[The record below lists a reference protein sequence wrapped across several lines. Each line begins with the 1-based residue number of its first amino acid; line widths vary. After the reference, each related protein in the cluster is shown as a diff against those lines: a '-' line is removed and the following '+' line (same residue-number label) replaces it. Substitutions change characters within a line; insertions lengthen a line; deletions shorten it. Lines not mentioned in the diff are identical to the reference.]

1 MITRIE
7 IDGFK
12 SFADFRLDLPPFL
25 VVIGSNASGKSNLFD
40 ALRFMSAQA
49 RGDLYDGIDAVRG
62 DALGLFRQRGDGS
75 RAEEIKFGVELIV
88 DPDRGWGRSV
98 PEEWRKSLGSRWRY
112 ELSMTLGKRGP
123 ESTELF
129 IPLLADDDVWP
140 DEVNADPEWRAKYV
154 TYLDDD
160 DDDVSE
166 LLGDDG
172 FLHLFRIPEG
182 HPEAAIAEGADV
194 DTSVEGQMREAVFN
208 AVWRTLGRISAFQL
222 EDSALRR
229 PSALPAR
236 PALRPNGEGL
246 PGYLGHLRKVSA
258 GQGDKAGVL
267 AEIRADLA
275 RIVREVT
282 SFDLVEDLER
292 RDVRVVFDGRY
303 VPRFGAE
310 VASDGTLRVLALLSV
325 LNDPDRGG
333 LVAIEE
339 PENGVF
345 PERLRDLLTT
355 MRRLVTDPSGDDPSW
370 PLKQVLVT
378 SHSPVVLDAVPRR
391 NIVFLENL
399 TRIQQGV
406 PSRITVAR
414 RLVEPG
420 QPNRLPGEAVPRVTE
435 SEIERF
441 RAGREP
447 ALS

>member
-12 SFADFRLDLPPFL
+12 SFADFKLDLPPFL
-25 VVIGSNASGKSNLFD
+25 AVIGSNASGKSNLFD
-40 ALRFMSAQA
+40 ALRFISAQA

-62 DALGLFRQRGDGS
+62 DAVGLFRQRGDGS
-75 RAEEIKFGVELIV
+75 RAKEIKFGVELIV

-98 PEEWRKSLGSRWRY
+98 PEEWRRSLGSRWRY
-112 ELSMTLGKRGP
+112 ELWVTLKKRGP
-123 ESTELF
+123 ESTQFF
-129 IPLLADDDVWP
+129 IPLVEEDDSWP

-154 TYLDDD
+154 TYLDEDD
-160 DDDVSE
+160 DAACA
-166 LLGDDG
+166 LLGEDG
-172 FLHLFRIPEG
+172 FLHLFTLPDG
-182 HPEAAIAEGADV
+182 HPMADMGDGDV
-194 DTSVEGQMREAVFN
+194 DTSVEGQMYDAVVN
-208 AVWRTLGRISAFQL
+208 AILKTLAQISAFQL
-222 EDSALRR
+222 EDAALRK

-236 PALRPNGEGL
+236 PMLRPNGEGL
-246 PGYLGHLRKVSA
+246 PGYLSHLRQMSA
-258 GQGDKAGVL
+258 DQGDEAGVL

-282 SFDLVEDLER
+282 SFDVVEDHER

-303 VPRFGAE
+303 VPRFGAD
-310 VASDGTLRVLALLSV
+310 VASDGTLRILALLAM
-325 LNDPDRGG
+325 LNDSDRGG
-333 LVAIEE
+333 LVAVEE

-345 PERLRDLLTT
+345 PERLRDLLAT
-355 MRRLVTDPSGDDPSW
+355 MRRLVSDPSADDPIW

-391 NIVFLENL
+391 DIVFLENL
-399 TRIQQGV
+399 TRIQEGV
-406 PSRITVAR
+406 PSRVTVAR

-420 QPNRLPGEAVPRVTE
+420 QPNRLPGEDIPRVTE

-447 ALS
+447 AIS